1 MTTSQETQIAVH
13 EQRITALELSTGRIE
28 AKIDTLLERMDT
40 RFLYKDEYEKQLA
53 RQNKTNCDVL
63 NKLDE
68 IETTMVTQKQ
78 MSSYQKSQLLQ
89 KLMTFL
95 GGVGASIIGW
105 VLLFEVSKVIK

>member
-28 AKIDTLLERMDT
+28 AKIDTLLEKMDT
-40 RFLYKDEYEKQLA
+40 RFLYKEEYEKQLE
-53 RQNKTNCDVL
+53 RQNKTNCDIL
-63 NKLDE
+63 KKLDE
-68 IETTMVTQKQ
+68 IESTMVTQKQ
-78 MSSYQKSQLLQ
+78 LKGYQKSQLLQ